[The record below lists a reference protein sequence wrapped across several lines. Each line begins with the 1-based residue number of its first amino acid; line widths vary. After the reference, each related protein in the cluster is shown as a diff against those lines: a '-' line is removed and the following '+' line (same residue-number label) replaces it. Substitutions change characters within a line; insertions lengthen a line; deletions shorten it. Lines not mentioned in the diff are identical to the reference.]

1 MAPEQAI
8 GYADSRSDFYSL
20 AKILLEMLTGKK
32 LAELLPDAALDLPAR
47 IREVLGEP
55 EFGLGDEAV
64 DLIARALEFDPGLRP
79 RKVREFAERIAEEL
93 ER

>member
-1 MAPEQAI
+1 
-8 GYADSRSDFYSL
+8 
-20 AKILLEMLTGKK
+20 
-32 LAELLPDAALDLPAR
+32 
-47 IREVLGEP
+47 
-55 EFGLGDEAV
+55 LGDEAV